1 MKLTAFRY
9 KKLVKRKKQKLDV
22 QSTMH
27 FKLLLTR
34 NVNNQMV
41 KEVVNALILENIV
54 VQQCKS
60 TI

>member
-34 NVNNQMV
+34 NVNNQMF

-54 VQQCKS
+54 VQQYKS
-60 TI
+60 TF

>member
-22 QSTMH
+22 HSTMH

-34 NVNNQMV
+34 IVNNQMV

-54 VQQCKS
+54 VQQYKS

>member
-54 VQQCKS
+54 VQQYKS